1 CDGARPQCS
10 ECESRRSDCQYLETE
25 TTQVKRK
32 HADLEEIFEL
42 MRTLPDK
49 EAAELFGRI
58 RAGVE
63 PRDLVEQVQHGNVL
77 VQLACASASGSQE
90 SRKSSQ

>member
-1 CDGARPQCS
+1 M
-10 ECESRRSDCQYLETE
+10 
-25 TTQVKRK
+25 KRK

-42 MRTLPDK
+42 MKTLPDK

-63 PRDLVEQVQHGNVL
+63 PRDLVEQVHHGNAL
-77 VQLACASASGSQE
+77 VQLACASKLGSQE
-90 SRKSSQ
+90 SGKSSPSNQPSEEVRRGSLQEILLGGVEGDHCL